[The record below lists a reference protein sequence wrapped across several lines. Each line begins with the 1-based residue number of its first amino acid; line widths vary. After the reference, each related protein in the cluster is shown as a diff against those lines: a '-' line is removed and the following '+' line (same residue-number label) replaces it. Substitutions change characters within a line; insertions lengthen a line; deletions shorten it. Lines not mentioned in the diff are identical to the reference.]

1 MSNINFRLKK
11 KNSPVSDTL
20 IRPNMIKERGGIF
33 GRALLHLMV
42 KYFGKWSISLIAL
55 PVVFYYMTVMPGVRK
70 NEMKYW
76 SSIYPGCSKIKYLI
90 CIYKHYV
97 MFGKTLIDRITAGH
111 GIKTSHNFDCNS
123 KSIIKG
129 EIQKGN
135 AIILLCS
142 HIGGY
147 NLFRF
152 LCDSFDLP
160 FHFMMYQN
168 GDNENGSRYSMNDQL
183 EKGNVRFINP
193 AEPMNVIFEAVDVLN
208 RREILLTMGDRVSG
222 ENSKYHEAR
231 MKGLKMKLPLGPW
244 HIAYLTKAVVI
255 CIFIIKEKKEYRF
268 IAQKPISFDYS
279 GGIRKKIAIINAVST
294 YAEYLEEMIYKY
306 PFQWFNFAADVI
318 TARE

>member
-1 MSNINFRLKK
+1 
-11 KNSPVSDTL
+11 
-20 IRPNMIKERGGIF
+20 
-33 GRALLHLMV
+33 
-42 KYFGKWSISLIAL
+42 
-55 PVVFYYMTVMPGVRK
+55 
-70 NEMKYW
+70 
-76 SSIYPGCSKIKYLI
+76 
-90 CIYKHYV
+90 
-97 MFGKTLIDRITAGH
+97 
-111 GIKTSHNFDCNS
+111 
-123 KSIIKG
+123 
-129 EIQKGN
+129 
-135 AIILLCS
+135 
-142 HIGGY
+142 
-147 NLFRF
+147 
-152 LCDSFDLP
+152 
-160 FHFMMYQN
+160 MMYQN
-168 GDNENGSRYSMNDQL
+168 GDNENASRYSMNDQL

-231 MKGLKMKLPLGPW
+231 MKGLKMRLPLGPW

-279 GGIRKKIAIINAVST
+279 GGISKKTAIINAVST